1 MPVFFRHSC
10 DVISGLFSE
19 PGCSIRTARG
29 TKNFDFIFI
38 FFWQP
43 VQIHIHVHMHLA
55 GTSMCQRCLL
65 PDEIPSA
72 PNSPSQASALRRTV
86 QIDCQTL
93 ERRFLQAKAKYAAQN
108 YGILYPKQ
116 ISFGYQDYFNK
127 DYIVSIRHVYK
138 SHCSIKKLAFAKETV

>member
-1 MPVFFRHSC
+1 MIRKASGKEIDSGSSDS
-10 DVISGLFSE
+10 DVEISGLFSE

-72 PNSPSQASALRRTV
+72 PNSPS
-86 QIDCQTL
+86 
-93 ERRFLQAKAKYAAQN
+93 
-108 YGILYPKQ
+108 
-116 ISFGYQDYFNK
+116 
-127 DYIVSIRHVYK
+127 
-138 SHCSIKKLAFAKETV
+138 